1 MSALLLVDDE
11 VARGFEPFATSR
23 PSGELRVGA
32 LLLRERW
39 MAVLGVKSESVAFVS
54 AAHLQGFTEFD
65 AAPSCA
71 ELSAWLAACGAHDVW
86 VVNTRAVPMLDVPL
100 NVTAT
105 AEMATATQLHI
116 GGRVAAV
123 RLSASEAAVQEAA
136 LRAGTWPFAH
146 APLPY
151 VQEVDGVWL
160 DAVWDIV
167 RHVVLLLQRDIPH
180 LAAQRAA
187 TRLEPSHASIVVS
200 GPHAVW
206 VEDEVVVEPMAYF
219 DTSAGPVLLR
229 RGTRVQAFTRVVGPC
244 YVGEHCTLSTDRIAA
259 SAIGEHC
266 RVHGELSTSV
276 LIGHSNKSHDGFVG
290 HSVLGR
296 WVNLGAGTI
305 TSNLKNTYGPVA
317 LWTPSGA
324 RDTGMQFLGTFFGD
338 HAKTGIGLC
347 LTTGGMIGTGA
358 NVFEHM
364 PPKAVAPFAWG
375 STPPYGTHAV
385 DKFLDTAARMMAR
398 RDVILSAEQRAW
410 LATVHAY
417 AAADARWPRS

>member
-1 MSALLLVDDE
+1 MTALLLVDDE

-23 PSGELRVGA
+23 PGGELRVGA

-39 MAVLGVKSESVAFVS
+39 MAVLGVKSEAVAFVS
-54 AAHLQGFTEFD
+54 AAHLQGFAEFD
-65 AAPSCA
+65 AAPFCSDM
-71 ELSAWLAACGAHDVW
+71 SAWLRETNANNVW
-86 VVNTRAVPMLDVPL
+86 VVNTRAIPMLDAALPASA
-100 NVTAT
+100 TAT
-105 AEMATATQLHI
+105 ALHV

-123 RLSASEAAVQEAA
+123 RMSAADAALHEIA
-136 LRAGTWPFAH
+136 LRAGRWPFAE
-146 APLPY
+146 AP
-151 VQEVDGVWL
+151 VSRAQEVDGVWL

-167 RHVVLLLQRDIPH
+167 RHLMALLQRDIPH
-180 LAAQRAA
+180 LAAQTEA
-187 TRLEPSHASIVVS
+187 TRLEPSQASIVVS

-229 RGTRVQAFTRVVGPC
+229 RGTRVQAFTRMVGPC
-244 YVGEHCTLSTDRIAA
+244 YVGAHCTLSTDRIAA

-324 RDTGMQFLGTFFGD
+324 RDTGMQFLGTCFGD

-347 LTTGGMIGTGA
+347 LTTGCVIGTGA

-398 RDVILSAEQRAW
+398 REVVLSAEQRAW
-410 LATVHAY
+410 WATVHAY
-417 AAADARWPRS
+417 AAADARWPRG

>member
-1 MSALLLVDDE
+1 MTALLLVDDE

-23 PSGELRVGA
+23 PGGELRVGA

-39 MAVLGVKSESVAFVS
+39 MAALGVKTETVAFMS
-54 AAHLQGFTEFD
+54 AAHLQGFAEFD
-65 AAPSCA
+65 AAPFCSD
-71 ELSAWLAACGAHDVW
+71 LSAWLAACGAADVW
-86 VVNTRAVPMLDVPL
+86 VVNTRAVPMLDLALPEL
-100 NVTAT
+100 
-105 AEMATATQLHI
+105 ATATQLHVA
-116 GGRVAAV
+116 GRVAAV
-123 RLSASEAAVQEAA
+123 RMSASEAAVHEAA
-136 LRAGTWPFAH
+136 LRAGTWPFDDAA
-146 APLPY
+146 APGAL
-151 VQEVDGVWL
+151 EVAGVWL

-167 RHVVLLLQRDIPH
+167 RHVVQLLQRDIPH
-180 LAAQRAA
+180 LATQSEA

-219 DTSAGPVLLR
+219 DTSVGPVLLR

-244 YVGEHCTLSTDRIAA
+244 YAGEHCTLSTDRIAA

-290 HSVLGR
+290 HSVMGR

-398 RDVILSAEQRAW
+398 RDVMLSAEQRAW
-410 LATVHAY
+410 WATVHAH
-417 AAADARWPRS
+417 AAADARWPRG

>member
-1 MSALLLVDDE
+1 VTALLLVDDE

-23 PSGELRVGA
+23 PGSELRVGA

-39 MAVLGVKSESVAFVS
+39 AAVLGVSAHAVSFAS
-54 AAHLQGFTEFD
+54 AAHLSGFAEFD
-65 AAPSCA
+65 AAPYCA
-71 ELSAWLAACGAHDVW
+71 ELTAWLSGVEADAVW
-86 VVNTRAVPMLDVPL
+86 VVNTRAVPMLDVWVEHTSTHL
-100 NVTAT
+100 R
-105 AEMATATQLHI
+105 I
-116 GGRVAAV
+116 GGRVSAV
-123 RLSASEAAVQEAA
+123 RLSASEAANHNAA
-136 LRAGTWPFAH
+136 LLAGVWPFAD
-146 APLPY
+146 AAAD
-151 VQEVDGVWL
+151 QAQDVDGVWL

-167 RHVVLLLQRDIPH
+167 RHTVRLLQRDIPH
-180 LAAQRAA
+180 LASQCG
-187 TRLEPSHASIVVS
+187 TSRLEPSHASIVVS

-229 RGTRVQAFTRVVGPC
+229 RGTRVQAFTRMVGPC

-259 SAIGEHC
+259 SSIGEHC
-266 RVHGELSTSV
+266 RVHGELSTAV

-317 LWTPSGA
+317 LWTPAGV
-324 RDTGMQFLGTFFGD
+324 RDSGMQFLGTFFGD

-347 LTTGGMIGTGA
+347 LTTGCVIGTGA

-364 PPKAVAPFAWG
+364 PPKAVAPFVWG
-375 STPPYGTHAV
+375 STRPYGTHAV
-385 DKFLDTAARMMAR
+385 DKFVDTAERMMAR
-398 RDVILSAEQRAW
+398 REVPLSAAQRAW
-410 LATVHAY
+410 WATVHAY
-417 AAADARWPRS
+417 AAANTRWPRS

>member
-1 MSALLLVDDE
+1 VTALLLVDDE

-23 PSGELRVGA
+23 PGSELRVGA

-39 MAVLGVKSESVAFVS
+39 AAVLGVSAHTVSFAS
-54 AAHLQGFTEFD
+54 AAHLSGFAEFE
-65 AAPSCA
+65 AAPFCGDTA
-71 ELSAWLAACGAHDVW
+71 GWLAEIGADDVW
-86 VVNTRAVPMLDVPL
+86 VVNARAAPMLDVS
-100 NVTAT
+100 VEHGA
-105 AEMATATQLHI
+105 MQLRVA
-116 GGRVAAV
+116 GRVAAV
-123 RLSASEAAVQEAA
+123 RLSASEAASYDAA
-136 LRAGTWPFAH
+136 LQAGMWPFADASADH
-146 APLPY
+146 
-151 VQEVDGVWL
+151 VQDVDGVWL
-160 DAVWDIV
+160 NAVWDIV
-167 RHVVLLLQRDIPH
+167 RHLVPLLQRDIPL
-180 LAAQRAA
+180 LAARGEAS
-187 TRLEPSHASIVVS
+187 RLEPSHATIVVS

-219 DTSAGPVLLR
+219 DTMAGPVLLR
-229 RGTRVQAFTRVVGPC
+229 RGTRVQAFTRLVGPC

-259 SAIGEHC
+259 SSIGEHC

-317 LWTPSGA
+317 LWTPAGV
-324 RDTGMQFLGTFFGD
+324 RDSGMQFLGTFFGD

-347 LTTGGMIGTGA
+347 LTTGCVIGSGA

-375 STPPYGTHAV
+375 STRPYGTHAV
-385 DKFLDTAARMMAR
+385 DKFVDTAERMMTR
-398 RDVILSAEQRAW
+398 REVAMSTAQRVW
-410 LATVHAY
+410 WATVHAY
-417 AAADARWPRS
+417 AAADTRWPRS

>member
-1 MSALLLVDDE
+1 
-11 VARGFEPFATSR
+11 
-23 PSGELRVGA
+23 
-32 LLLRERW
+32 
-39 MAVLGVKSESVAFVS
+39 MAVLGVTSESVAFVS
-54 AAHLQGFTEFD
+54 AAHLQGFAEFD
-65 AAPSCA
+65 APPCCPDV
-71 ELSAWLAACGAHDVW
+71 SAWIAACGADDVW
-86 VVNTRAVPMLDVPL
+86 VVNTRAVPMLDVAIP
-100 NVTAT
+100 A
-105 AEMATATQLHI
+105 MAAATQLQI

-123 RLSASEAAVQEAA
+123 RLSALEAAEHEVA
-136 LRAGTWPFAH
+136 LRAGTWPFAERPASQAH
-146 APLPY
+146 DF
-151 VQEVDGVWL
+151 DGVWL

-167 RHVVLLLQRDIPH
+167 RHVVALLQRDIPH
-180 LAAQRAA
+180 LAARGSA
-187 TRLEPSHASIVVS
+187 TRLEPSHSSIVVS

-206 VEDEVVVEPMAYF
+206 VDDEVVVEPMAYF

-229 RGTRVQAFTRVVGPC
+229 RGTRVQAFTRMVGPC

-276 LIGHSNKSHDGFVG
+276 LLGHSNKSHDGFVG

-317 LWTPSGA
+317 LWTPTGV
-324 RDTGMQFLGTFFGD
+324 RDSGMQFLGTFFGD
-338 HAKTGIGLC
+338 HAKSGIGLC
-347 LTTGGMIGTGA
+347 LTTGCVIGTGA

-375 STPPYGTHAV
+375 STPPYATHAV

-398 RDVILSAEQRAW
+398 REVVLRAEQRAW
-410 LATVHAY
+410 WATVHAH
-417 AAADARWPRS
+417 AAADARWPRG